1 MSNNFNELQAAETFL
16 LVAST
21 GSFAAAARL
30 KGENPS
36 SISRAV
42 AQLEKHLNLRLLN
55 RTTREVKITDAG
67 EVYRMYAQRML
78 DSQVAAR
85 DALTQLSTGKP
96 QGLVR
101 ISLPVIVGEQLL
113 AARLPDFHAKYP
125 DVKLQIDLSNRDA
138 SLIEEG
144 LDIALRVGPLMDS
157 SFRARRIATVWRK
170 LYATPGYLEQHG
182 QPTHPSDLSKHQCIA
197 FSQRGEASE
206 WQFWLH
212 EDHDTSYTHRL
223 QSWLTC
229 SSPMMVVHAIQA
241 GLGIGRSAE
250 WLVKNQ
256 LLQGRMVEILK
267 DWSCEDP
274 TQGGLPM
281 YLVFPPGLSSQ
292 VSLKTRVVADFL
304 QEIVESEF
312 KKVV

>member
-16 LVAST
+16 LVVST
-21 GSFAAAARL
+21 GSFAAAARI

-42 AQLEKHLNLRLLN
+42 AQLEKHLSLRLLN
-55 RTTREVKITDAG
+55 RTTREVKITEAG
-67 EVYRMYAQRML
+67 EVYKVYAQRML
-78 DSQVAAR
+78 DSQIAAR

-170 LYATPGYLEQHG
+170 LYATPNYLAQHG
-182 QPTHPSDLSKHQCIA
+182 QPTHPKDLSKHQCIA

-206 WQFWLH
+206 WQFWSH
-212 EDHDTSYTHRL
+212 KGPGTTHTHRL

-256 LLQGRMVEILK
+256 LAQGRIVEILK

-281 YLVFPPGLSSQ
+281 HLVFPPGLSSQ

>member
-212 EDHDTSYTHRL
+212 EDQDTSYTHRL